1 MPDESPPTRT
11 HLGAAPGSPTSPLAS
26 VEEGRFPAGTTLAGR
41 FRILGLLGRGGMG
54 EVYRAL
60 DLTLNQA
67 VALKFISHAA
77 HTSESALARFRNEVR
92 IARQV
97 SHPNVCRV
105 YDIGVI
111 EGLHFLS
118 MEYVDGEDLASL
130 LRRIGRLPADK
141 ALEFA
146 RRICAGL
153 AAAHE
158 RGVLHRD
165 QTPAN
170 IMIDGRGQV
179 RITDFGLA
187 ALAGEVQGGDIRSGT
202 PAYMSP
208 EQKAGKD
215 VTTRSDIFAL
225 GLVLHEMF
233 TGKHPG
239 ESQATPTTLVKD
251 LDPTIERVILRCLE
265 ADPRS
270 RPSSALNVALALPG
284 GDPIAAALAAG
295 ETPSPEMVAASGEK
309 EGLQP
314 RTAIACFVGVVLM
327 LVALVLLSHK
337 TTLLGRAPLPLPP
350 DALAFKAREMLRGF
364 GYNVDSG
371 TVGGPVDSAYGF
383 AAGSALQSYQT
394 YLGTNDV
401 DHRWERLASHRPAL
415 TVFWYRQHQ
424 DYLEASS
431 FASWDGG
438 GGHVTKSEP
447 PLIVQGMVTIL
458 LNANGLLE
466 ELAALPPA
474 RSRAAAGRALAGE
487 PVDWS
492 GLLKAAGLDEA
503 RLTPSPSEA
512 FIPVSQNARMAW
524 TGTYGD
530 GRPDTITVDAA
541 ALDGQP
547 VFFRIRGPW
556 TEPAFAETSAGQRFA
571 NVSQEVLLVALM
583 VAAAL
588 VAWRNVRL
596 GRGDQK
602 AAWRVAGVLFAAGV
616 ASWALVASH
625 VPTQWEVYLLVMGL
639 SWASFQGGFVGLLY
653 LAIEPFVR
661 RYWPDALISWVRMV
675 NGRARDPLVTSHLLV
690 GVVGGL
696 AITLLRSVRNGAT
709 NALLSAP
716 NIGVSVTGARYL
728 FGLLLGVLAVSI
740 FATAGVILMVVL
752 LRSVVRRTWVADAL
766 FVVLLT
772 SVLYPP
778 SPATIPVLARWLTNV
793 CAFATM
799 VWVLRRFGLLAL
811 AALACTNLAVGD
823 APLAA
828 ASWYAA
834 YSLTTP
840 LLFAV
845 VAAWSLYVILN
856 ARPGTA
862 SRSAAE
868 PLG

>member
-1 MPDESPPTRT
+1 
-11 HLGAAPGSPTSPLAS
+11 
-26 VEEGRFPAGTTLAGR
+26 
-41 FRILGLLGRGGMG
+41 
-54 EVYRAL
+54 
-60 DLTLNQA
+60 
-67 VALKFISHAA
+67 
-77 HTSESALARFRNEVR
+77 
-92 IARQV
+92 
-97 SHPNVCRV
+97 
-105 YDIGVI
+105 
-111 EGLHFLS
+111 
-118 MEYVDGEDLASL
+118 
-130 LRRIGRLPADK
+130 
-141 ALEFA
+141 
-146 RRICAGL
+146 
-153 AAAHE
+153 
-158 RGVLHRD
+158 
-165 QTPAN
+165 
-170 IMIDGRGQV
+170 
-179 RITDFGLA
+179 
-187 ALAGEVQGGDIRSGT
+187 
-202 PAYMSP
+202 
-208 EQKAGKD
+208 
-215 VTTRSDIFAL
+215 
-225 GLVLHEMF
+225 
-233 TGKHPG
+233 
-239 ESQATPTTLVKD
+239 
-251 LDPTIERVILRCLE
+251 
-265 ADPRS
+265 
-270 RPSSALNVALALPG
+270 
-284 GDPIAAALAAG
+284 
-295 ETPSPEMVAASGEK
+295 
-309 EGLQP
+309 
-314 RTAIACFVGVVLM
+314 
-327 LVALVLLSHK
+327 
-337 TTLLGRAPLPLPP
+337 
-350 DALAFKAREMLRGF
+350 
-364 GYNVDSG
+364 
-371 TVGGPVDSAYGF
+371 
-383 AAGSALQSYQT
+383 LQSYQT
-394 YLGTNDV
+394 YLATNDV

-431 FASWDGG
+431 FGSFDGG
-438 GGHVTKSEP
+438 GGHVNKSEP

-512 FIPVSQNARMAW
+512 FIPVSQNSSMAW

-541 ALDGQP
+541 ALDGRP

-556 TEPAFAETSAGQRFA
+556 TEPAFAETSLGQRIA
-571 NVSQEVLLVALM
+571 YVSQEALLIALM

-602 AAWRVAGVLFAAGV
+602 AAWRVAGVPFAAGV

-639 SWASFQGGFVGLLY
+639 SWASFQGGFVGLVY

-690 GVVGGL
+690 GVFAGL
-696 AITLLRSVRNGAT
+696 ATTLLVSVRVGAT

-728 FGLLLGVLAVSI
+728 FGLLLSDISVSI
-740 FATAGVILMVVL
+740 FLTTGWILTLVL
-752 LRSVVRRTWVADAL
+752 LRSVVRRTWMADVL

-778 SPATIPVLARWLTNV
+778 SPATIPVLARWLMNAF
-793 CAFATM
+793 AFATM

-811 AALACTNLAVGD
+811 AAMSCTNLAVRD
-823 APLAA
+823 APRAV

-840 LLFAV
+840 LLFAA
-845 VAAWSLYVILN
+845 VAAWSLYVILTS
-856 ARPGTA
+856 RPGHL
-862 SRSAAE
+862 SRSTPE
-868 PLG
+868 PLA